1 MNEILLKL
9 VVYFFNSLVCIAEV
23 ETASSLLKLD
33 WSGLDAKL
41 DCGLQCG
48 VDCGNLRRWIFQS

>member
-9 VVYFFNSLVCIAEV
+9 VIYFFNSLVCIAEV
-23 ETASSLLKLD
+23 ETTSSLLKLD

-41 DCGLQCG
+41 DNGLECG
-48 VDCGNLRRWIFQS
+48 VDCGNLGRWIFQS